1 MKFFCEFI
9 FFFCI
14 TSYVQQTQ
22 VYKETNQYA
31 KSYQNKIVWP
41 SEQSINVNNLCS
53 NLEFAFAKKR

>member
-9 FFFCI
+9 FLHNQLC
-14 TSYVQQTQ
+14 TTKK

-31 KSYQNKIVWP
+31 KSHQNKIVWP